1 MTGKVFVGNSR
12 LAALAFAMEAALFAS
27 QGNPSVEAMKMAPE
41 PEPEPFDD
49 PDITPPRPIKPQYS
63 GMTSQTAAFQQGQDD
78 FNNNEPNAE
87 SSFSR
92 PERDMY
98 RNGWTLAKQKA
109 KRS

>member
-1 MTGKVFVGNSR
+1 MTRGKTLVGLSALSSL
-12 LAALAFAMEAALFAS
+12 LAASLVTQLEAN
-27 QGNPSVEAMKMAPE
+27 GVKVEAVPE
-41 PEPEPFDD
+41 PEPELDD
-49 PDITPPRPIKPQYS
+49 PDIIPPRPVKPQYS